1 MIEGIEVKKLR
12 IIPDER
18 GFVLEILRSD
28 DNIFT
33 KFGQVYISVAYP
45 GIIKAWHYHKRQ
57 TDFFTIIKGM
67 AKVVLYDYR
76 ENSQTYKEINEFF
89 IGELNPLL
97 IKIPPLVLHGFKP
110 LGNEPAYLLNI
121 PTEVYNYK
129 NPDEYRIDYKSKEIP
144 YEW

>member
-1 MIEGIEVKKLR
+1 MIEGVEIKQLR
-12 IIPDER
+12 LIPDER

-28 DNIFT
+28 DNIFL

-45 GIIKAWHYHKRQ
+45 GVVKAWHYHKIQ
-57 TDFFTIIKGM
+57 TDYFTIIKGM

-76 ENSQTYKEINEFF
+76 ENSKTYKELNEFF

-121 PTEVYNYK
+121 PTEVYNYD

-144 YEW
+144 YQW

>member
-1 MIEGIEVKKLR
+1 MIEGVEVKKLR
-12 IIPDER
+12 LIPDER

-28 DNIFT
+28 DNLFM

-45 GIIKAWHYHKRQ
+45 GIVKAWHYHKIQ

-67 AKVVLYDYR
+67 AKVALYDYR
-76 ENSQTYKEINEFF
+76 KNSKTYKEINEFF

-121 PTEVYNYK
+121 PTELYNYE

>member
-1 MIEGIEVKKLR
+1 MIEGVEIKKLR
-12 IIPDER
+12 LIPDER

-28 DNIFT
+28 DNLFM

-45 GIIKAWHYHKRQ
+45 GIVKAWHYHKIQ

-76 ENSQTYKEINEFF
+76 EDSKTYKEINEFF

-121 PTEVYNYK
+121 PTEVYNYE

-144 YEW
+144 YQW

>member
-1 MIEGIEVKKLR
+1 MIEGVEVKKLR
-12 IIPDER
+12 LIPDER

-28 DNIFT
+28 ENIFM

-45 GIIKAWHYHKRQ
+45 GIVKAWHYHKIQ
-57 TDFFTIIKGM
+57 TDYFTIIKGM

-76 ENSQTYKEINEFF
+76 ENSKTYKELNEFF

-110 LGNEPAYLLNI
+110 LGNKPAYLLNI
-121 PTEVYNYK
+121 PTEVYNYD

>member
-121 PTEVYNYK
+121 PTEVYNYE

>member
-1 MIEGIEVKKLR
+1 MIEGVEIKKLR
-12 IIPDER
+12 LIPDER

-28 DNIFT
+28 DNLFM

-45 GIIKAWHYHKRQ
+45 GIVKAWHYHKIQ

-67 AKVVLYDYR
+67 AKVVLYDNR
-76 ENSQTYKEINEFF
+76 ENSKTYKEINEFF

-121 PTEVYNYK
+121 PTEVYNYE

>member
-1 MIEGIEVKKLR
+1 MIEGVEIKKLR
-12 IIPDER
+12 LIPDER
-18 GFVLEILRSD
+18 GFVMEILRAD
-28 DNIFT
+28 DNIFM

-45 GIIKAWHYHKRQ
+45 GIIKAWHYHKLQ

-67 AKVVLYDYR
+67 AKVVLFDNR
-76 ENSQTYKEINEFF
+76 ENSNTYKEINEFF

-121 PTEVYNYK
+121 PTHTYNYE
-129 NPDEYRIDYKSKEIP
+129 NPDEYRIDYRSPEIP
-144 YEW
+144 YQW